1 MESFLLDICGE
12 SYLETNSK
20 RPDFNKCIQ
29 QTLFRWVP
37 CVVLWILTPSW
48 IHMVNRKRL
57 TYTKFSWLTFT
68 KMTILFLLIIN
79 EATKIILSIVG
90 ELDKNKVNFIT
101 PSILIVSYFVVLVI
115 IWTEL
120 RHGLRSSMLLF
131 SYWGFM
137 ILLSTFEFRTN
148 IYMIIEK
155 DQNDQKLTYWESI
168 LFFEN
173 YGLMLLMFF
182 FTLFSESKV
191 DKEALKNPKLYPE
204 HKSSLLFR
212 LTFWWLN
219 PLILNGYKKELTHD
233 DMWDID
239 ATERSCYLTDKLEVE
254 WNKAARKYM
263 EAKKLQYDNE
273 AFSGSEE
280 KMEYKE
286 EPIVKRKLKEPSLLW
301 CLIKIFNGKFI
312 AGSFLKLI
320 QDGLTMVGPTI
331 LNLII
336 KFVENKDLDVQLGY
350 FYMGLL
356 FFSSVLQTILLQHY
370 FHRMFIV
377 GARVRSSLMG
387 LIYRKSLRLS
397 SQSRRLATVGE
408 MTNLMQVN
416 TQSFVDLTAYIN
428 ILWSG
433 PLQIAICI
441 FLLWQYLGVACLAGV
456 GVMVISIPLNGFLS
470 NRAKVYQTKKLKEQD
485 SRIKMTN
492 EVLSGIKVLKLYGWE
507 LSFRNLIDKIR
518 EKELD
523 IFYRNGIYN
532 VFIKFSFEISS
543 FVVALASFIV
553 YIVTGNNL
561 NASTA
566 FVSLT
571 LFNTMRFPLI
581 MFPNVITML
590 IQANVSMT
598 RIRTFLLRD
607 ELDTNQIKHDNVA
620 GEAVKFRNV
629 DLGWSETEKTLHN
642 LNFEVKKGELVAVV
656 GSVGSGKSSLISGLL
671 GEMHKFKGYINVNG
685 STAYVSQQAWIQN
698 STLRNNILFGNDYD
712 RDLYEKILS
721 SCALVSDLE
730 ILPAGDQTEIGEK
743 GINLS
748 GGQKQRI
755 SLARSVYAKA
765 SIYTFDDPLSA
776 VDAHVGKHIFDS
788 VIGPKGLLKHK
799 TRIFA
804 TNSLSFLSEC
814 DKIIMLDK
822 GSIKEIGTYI
832 ELIEK
837 NSAFSKFMGEYIL
850 KQKVDQDEENLSI
863 ETKNNQKYFGR
874 KIQDDVNVGEKIIVK
889 EKVETGQVK
898 LKILLEYFKSCTMW
912 LSIIFIILLIFYN
925 IFQAGSSLWL
935 SDWSDKADD
944 PQYEN
949 STWNDKY
956 VRLGVYG
963 SIGLVQSIIMLVSEF
978 IFLKMVMRSS
988 RFLHSSMLY
997 SILRSNMQFFESTPI
1012 GRIINRFSKDIEAVE
1027 NMIPMSYRNLV
1038 RCIFQV
1044 LVTIIMI
1051 SFVTPFFLIPL
1062 VPISI
1067 VYYFVQR
1074 FYVAA
1079 MRQLRR
1085 LNSVSK
1091 SPIFSHFGE
1100 TLTGV
1105 STIRAYSSERRF
1117 IKQMENKIDNNLS
1130 FFYPDTISNRWL
1142 AVRLEFIG
1150 TLVTFFSC
1158 LFVVLSRD
1166 TLSAGNAGL
1175 SISFSLNVSQFL
1187 NWLVRM
1193 SADFESNIT
1202 SVERIKEYCETPH
1215 EAAWIKENS
1224 RPPLEWPAQGHISFD
1239 HFSVKYR
1246 EELDFVLKDINC
1258 VISPGEKIGIVGR
1271 TGAGKSSLT
1280 LALFRILE
1288 SNYGKIKIDNID
1300 IKKIGLH
1307 DLRKKL
1313 TIIPQDPVLF
1323 SGSLRI
1329 NLDPFEEYSDDQI
1342 WVALDDAH
1350 LKSFVQG
1357 LDKKLDFECSEGG
1370 ENLSVGQRQ
1379 LICLARALLRKTKIL
1394 VLDEATASI
1403 DHNTD
1408 DLIQATIRSQF
1419 KDCTVLTIA
1428 HRLNTIMDSTRIM
1441 VLDKGKIVEF
1451 DSPENLLFNEDSL
1464 FFSMAYSVGL
1474 AKIDDSQKRF

>member
-1 MESFLLDICGE
+1 MESFLLDICGK
-12 SYLETNSK
+12 SYLETSSK
-20 RPDFNKCIQ
+20 GPDFNKCIQ

-48 IHMVNRKRL
+48 IHMVKRKRL

-68 KMTILFLLIIN
+68 KMAILFLLIIN
-79 EATKIILSIVG
+79 EATRIILFIVG
-90 ELDKNKVNFIT
+90 ELDENKVNFIS
-101 PSILIVSYFVVLVI
+101 PSILIVSYLVVLLI
-115 IWTEL
+115 ILIEL

-137 ILLSTFEFRTN
+137 ILLSTFEFRTK
-148 IYMIIEK
+148 IYL
-155 DQNDQKLTYWESI
+155 DQKFTSWESI

-173 YGLMLLMFF
+173 YGLIFLMFF
-182 FTLFSESKV
+182 FTLFSESNV
-191 DKEALKNPKLYPE
+191 DKEVLKNRKLYPE
-204 HKSSLLFR
+204 HKSSLLSR

-239 ATERSCYLTDKLEVE
+239 ASEKSCYLTDKLEVE
-254 WNKAARKYM
+254 WNKAAREYM
-263 EAKKLQYDNE
+263 EAKTRQCDDE
-273 AFSGSEE
+273 ASSGSDSDSDSDSDSFLL
-280 KMEYKE
+280 
-286 EPIVKRKLKEPSLLW
+286 KRKIKKPSLLW

-336 KFVENKDLDVQLGY
+336 KFVENKDSDVQLGY

-370 FHRMFIV
+370 FHQMFIV

-397 SQSRRLATVGE
+397 FQSRRLATVGE

-428 ILWSG
+428 TLWSG

-441 FLLWQYLGVACLAGV
+441 FLLWQYLGPACLAGV
-456 GVMVISIPLNGFLS
+456 GVMVISIPLNGFIS
-470 NRAKVYQTKKLKEQD
+470 NRAKEYQTKKLKEQD

-523 IFYRNGIYN
+523 TLYKNGIYF
-532 VFIKFSFEISS
+532 VFIRFSFEITT

-553 YIVTGNNL
+553 YVVTGNNL

-581 MFPNVITML
+581 LLPNVITML

-607 ELDTNQIKHDNVA
+607 ELGTNQIKHDNVA
-620 GEAVKFRNV
+620 GEAVKFDNV
-629 DLGWSETEKTLHN
+629 DLGWSKTEKTLHK

-698 STLRNNILFGNDYD
+698 TTLRNNILFGNDYD
-712 RDLYEKILS
+712 QDLYEKILS

-765 SIYTFDDPLSA
+765 SVYAFDDPLSA
-776 VDAHVGKHIFDS
+776 VDANVGKHIFDS
-788 VIGPKGLLKHK
+788 VIGPKGLLKQK

-814 DKIIMLDK
+814 DKIIMLDN
-822 GSIKEIGTYI
+822 GSIKEIGTYM

-837 NSAFSKFMGEYIL
+837 KSAFSKFMGEHVL
-850 KQKVDQDEENLSI
+850 KQKVNQDEENLST
-863 ETKNNQKYFGR
+863 EAKNNQKFGR

-898 LKILLEYFKSCTMW
+898 PKVLLEYFKSCTIF
-912 LSIIFIILLIFYN
+912 LSMVFIFLLIFSN

-963 SIGLVQSIIMLVSEF
+963 SIGLVQNILMMVSEF
-978 IFLKMVMRSS
+978 IFVKMVIRSS

-1027 NMIPMSYRNLV
+1027 NMIPISYRSLV

-1044 LVTIIMI
+1044 IFTVIMI
-1051 SFVTPFFLIPL
+1051 SFVTPFFLMPL
-1062 VPISI
+1062 IPISI

-1079 MRQLRR
+1079 MRQLKR

-1117 IKQMENKIDNNLS
+1117 IKQMEKKIDDNLS

-1142 AVRLEFIG
+1142 AVRLELIG

-1187 NWLVRM
+1187 NLLVLM
-1193 SADFESNIT
+1193 SANFESNLT
-1202 SVERIKEYCETPH
+1202 SIERIKEYCETPQ
-1215 EAAWIKENS
+1215 EAAWIKEDS
-1224 RPPLEWPAQGHISFD
+1224 RPPLEWPAQGQINFD
-1239 HFSVKYR
+1239 QFSVKYR

-1258 VISPGEKIGIVGR
+1258 VIAPGEKIGIVGR

-1288 SNYGKIKIDNID
+1288 SIYGKIKIDNID

-1323 SGSLRI
+1323 SGSLRM

-1342 WVALDDAH
+1342 WMALDDAH
-1350 LKSFVQG
+1350 LKSFVQE

-1441 VLDKGKIVEF
+1441 VLDKGRIVEF
-1451 DSPENLLFNEDSL
+1451 DSPEKLLFNKDSL

-1474 AKIDDSQKRF
+1474 AEIEDHSQKRL

>member
-1 MESFLLDICGE
+1 MEAKTRQCDDEASSGSDSDSDSDSDSFLL
-12 SYLETNSK
+12 
-20 RPDFNKCIQ
+20 
-29 QTLFRWVP
+29 
-37 CVVLWILTPSW
+37 
-48 IHMVNRKRL
+48 
-57 TYTKFSWLTFT
+57 
-68 KMTILFLLIIN
+68 
-79 EATKIILSIVG
+79 
-90 ELDKNKVNFIT
+90 
-101 PSILIVSYFVVLVI
+101 
-115 IWTEL
+115 
-120 RHGLRSSMLLF
+120 
-131 SYWGFM
+131 
-137 ILLSTFEFRTN
+137 
-148 IYMIIEK
+148 
-155 DQNDQKLTYWESI
+155 
-168 LFFEN
+168 
-173 YGLMLLMFF
+173 
-182 FTLFSESKV
+182 
-191 DKEALKNPKLYPE
+191 
-204 HKSSLLFR
+204 
-212 LTFWWLN
+212 
-219 PLILNGYKKELTHD
+219 
-233 DMWDID
+233 
-239 ATERSCYLTDKLEVE
+239 
-254 WNKAARKYM
+254 
-263 EAKKLQYDNE
+263 
-273 AFSGSEE
+273 
-280 KMEYKE
+280 
-286 EPIVKRKLKEPSLLW
+286 KRKIKKPSLLW

-336 KFVENKDLDVQLGY
+336 KFVENKDSDVQLGY

-370 FHRMFIV
+370 FHQMFIV

-397 SQSRRLATVGE
+397 FQSRRLATVGE

-428 ILWSG
+428 TLWSG

-441 FLLWQYLGVACLAGV
+441 FLLWQYLGPACLAGV
-456 GVMVISIPLNGFLS
+456 GVMVISIPLNGFIS
-470 NRAKVYQTKKLKEQD
+470 NRAKEYQTKKLKEQD

-523 IFYRNGIYN
+523 TLYKNGIYF
-532 VFIKFSFEISS
+532 VFIRFSFEITT

-553 YIVTGNNL
+553 YVVTGNNL

-581 MFPNVITML
+581 LLPNVITML

-620 GEAVKFRNV
+620 GEAVKFDNV
-629 DLGWSETEKTLHN
+629 DLGWI
-642 LNFEVKKGELVAVV
+642 V

-698 STLRNNILFGNDYD
+698 TTLRNNILFGNDYD
-712 RDLYEKILS
+712 QDLYEKILS

-765 SIYTFDDPLSA
+765 SVYAFDDPLSA
-776 VDAHVGKHIFDS
+776 VDANVGKHIFDS
-788 VIGPKGLLKHK
+788 VIGPKGLLKQK

-814 DKIIMLDK
+814 DKIIMLDN
-822 GSIKEIGTYI
+822 GSIKEIGTYM

-837 NSAFSKFMGEYIL
+837 KSAFSKFMGEHVL
-850 KQKVDQDEENLSI
+850 KQKVNQDEENLST
-863 ETKNNQKYFGR
+863 EAKNNQKFGR

-898 LKILLEYFKSCTMW
+898 PKVLLEYFKSCTIF
-912 LSIIFIILLIFYN
+912 LSMVFIFLLIFSN

-963 SIGLVQSIIMLVSEF
+963 SIGLVQNILMMVSEF
-978 IFLKMVMRSS
+978 IFVKMVIRSS

-1027 NMIPMSYRNLV
+1027 NMIPISYRSLV

-1044 LVTIIMI
+1044 IFTVIMI
-1051 SFVTPFFLIPL
+1051 SFVTPFFLMSLI
-1062 VPISI
+1062 PISI

-1079 MRQLRR
+1079 MRQLKR

-1117 IKQMENKIDNNLS
+1117 IKQMEKKIDDNLS

-1142 AVRLEFIG
+1142 AVRLELIG

-1187 NWLVRM
+1187 NLLVLM
-1193 SADFESNIT
+1193 SANFESNLT
-1202 SVERIKEYCETPH
+1202 SIEIIKEY
-1215 EAAWIKENS
+1215 
-1224 RPPLEWPAQGHISFD
+1224 F
-1239 HFSVKYR
+1239 KYR

-1258 VISPGEKIGIVGR
+1258 VIAPGEKIGIVGR

-1288 SNYGKIKIDNID
+1288 SIYGKIKIDNID

-1323 SGSLRI
+1323 SGSLRM

-1342 WVALDDAH
+1342 WMALDDAH
-1350 LKSFVQG
+1350 LKSFVQE

-1441 VLDKGKIVEF
+1441 VLDKGRIVEF
-1451 DSPENLLFNEDSL
+1451 DSPEKLLFNKDSL

-1474 AKIDDSQKRF
+1474 AEIEDHSQKRL

>member
-1 MESFLLDICGE
+1 ME
-12 SYLETNSK
+12 SYLNTICGQSYLQTSTNW
-20 RPDFNKCIQ
+20 PDFNQCVQ
-29 QTLFRWVP
+29 LTLFRLLP
-37 CVVLWILTPSW
+37 CIVLWILTPSW
-48 IHMVNRKRL
+48 IHMVRRKRIS
-57 TYTKFSWLTFT
+57 YTKFSWLTFT

-79 EATKIILSIVG
+79 ESTKMILSG
-90 ELDKNKVNFIT
+90 LKELDHNPINYIT
-101 PSILIVSYFVVLVI
+101 PSILIFTYV
-115 IWTEL
+115 
-120 RHGLRSSMLLF
+120 R
-131 SYWGFM
+131 
-137 ILLSTFEFRTN
+137 
-148 IYMIIEK
+148 
-155 DQNDQKLTYWESI
+155 KLTLE
-168 LFFEN
+168 
-173 YGLMLLMFF
+173 
-182 FTLFSESKV
+182 
-191 DKEALKNPKLYPE
+191 
-204 HKSSLLFR
+204 
-212 LTFWWLN
+212 
-219 PLILNGYKKELTHD
+219 

-239 ATERSCYLTDKLEVE
+239 TNEKSRYLTDKLENE
-254 WNKAARKYM
+254 WNKASRKYM
-263 EAKKLQYDNE
+263 EARRLQFDNE
-273 AFSGSEE
+273 AFTGSEE
-280 KMEYKE
+280 KI
-286 EPIVKRKLKEPSLLW
+286 EPREQPKTKNKIKEPSLLW
-301 CLIKIFNGKFI
+301 CLVKIFSGKFI
-312 AGSFLKLI
+312 AGAFLKLI

-336 KFVENKDLDVQLGY
+336 KFVENKELDVQLGY
-350 FYMGLL
+350 FYTGLL
-356 FFSSVLQTILLQHY
+356 FFSSVLQTIVLQHY

-387 LIYRKSLRLS
+387 LIYRKSLKLS
-397 SQSRRLATVGE
+397 SQSRRMATVGE

-416 TQSFVDLTAYIN
+416 TQSFVDLTAYVN

-433 PLQIAICI
+433 PLQIAISI
-441 FLLWQYLGVACLAGV
+441 YLLWQYLGPACLAGV
-456 GVMVISIPLNGFLS
+456 GVMIISIPLNGFLS

-518 EKELD
+518 ENELY
-523 IFYRNGIYN
+523 IFYKNGIYN

-553 YIVTGNNL
+553 YIVSGNNL

-607 ELDTNQIKHDNVA
+607 EIDSDQIKHEHVE
-620 GEAVKFRNV
+620 GEAVRFRNV
-629 DLGWSETEKTLHN
+629 DLGWSETEKNLHN
-642 LNFEVKKGELVAVV
+642 LNFDIKKGELVAVV

-671 GEMHKFKGYINVNG
+671 GEMYKFKGYINVNG

-698 STLRNNILFGNDYD
+698 TSLRNNILFGHEYE
-712 RDLYEKILS
+712 RELYEKVIS
-721 SCALVSDLE
+721 SCALVSDLD

-755 SLARSVYAKA
+755 SLARSVYAKT
-765 SIYTFDDPLSA
+765 SIYAFDDPLSA

-788 VIGPKGLLKHK
+788 VIGPRGLLKHK

-804 TNSLSFLSEC
+804 TNSLAFLPEC

-822 GSIKEIGTYI
+822 GSIKEIGTYM

-837 NSAFSKFMGEYIL
+837 NSAFTKFMGEHIL
-850 KQKVDQDEENLSI
+850 NQKVDKEEMTNISL
-863 ETKNNQKYFGR
+863 ETQNNQKSLGK
-874 KIQDDVNVGEKIIVK
+874 KILNDDDIKADKIIVK

-898 LKILLEYFKSCTMW
+898 LKVLLEYFKSCTMA
-912 LSIIFIILLIFYN
+912 LSTIFIILLIIYN
-925 IFQAGSSLWL
+925 LFQAGLSLWL
-935 SDWSDKADD
+935 SDWSDKADN
-944 PQYEN
+944 PEYEN
-949 STWNDKY
+949 STWNNKY

-963 SIGLVQSIIMLVSEF
+963 SIGFGQSIIMLIAEF
-978 IFLKMVMRSS
+978 IYLKMVMRSS

-1027 NMIPMSYRNLV
+1027 NMIPLSYRNLV
-1038 RCIFQV
+1038 RCMFQV
-1044 LVTIIMI
+1044 IVTVVMI
-1051 SFVTPFFLIPL
+1051 SFVTPYFLIPL

-1074 FYVAA
+1074 YYVAA

-1105 STIRAYSSERRF
+1105 STIRAYSSEKRF
-1117 IKQMENKIDNNLS
+1117 IQQMEKKIDENLS

-1158 LFVVLSRD
+1158 LFVILSRE
-1166 TLSAGNAGL
+1166 TLSSGNAGL
-1175 SISFSLNVSQFL
+1175 SISFSLNVAQFL

-1202 SVERIKEYCETPH
+1202 SVERIKEYCETSH
-1215 EAAWIKENS
+1215 EAAWIIENS
-1224 RPPLEWPAQGHISFD
+1224 RPPPEWPTQGHINFD

-1246 EELDFVLKDINC
+1246 QELDFVLKDINC
-1258 VISPGEKIGIVGR
+1258 DISPGEKIGIVGR

-1288 SNYGKIKIDNID
+1288 SDYGRIKIDNID
-1300 IKKIGLH
+1300 LKIIGLH

-1323 SGSLRI
+1323 SGSLRM
-1329 NLDPFEEYSDDQI
+1329 NLDPFEEYSDVQI
-1342 WVALDDAH
+1342 WKALADAH
-1350 LKSFVQG
+1350 LKNFVQG
-1357 LDKKLDFECSEGG
+1357 LDNKLDFECSEGG

-1379 LICLARALLRKTKIL
+1379 LVCLARALLRKTKIL
-1394 VLDEATASI
+1394 ILDEATASI

-1408 DLIQATIRSQF
+1408 DLIQSTIRSQF
-1419 KDCTVLTIA
+1419 SDCTVLTIA

-1451 DSPENLLFNEDSL
+1451 DSPENLMNKNDSL
-1464 FFSMAYSVGL
+1464 FFSMAYSAGL
-1474 AKIDDSQKRF
+1474 AKINDSETRF